1 MTDRKCFVFKFADVE
16 VREREFLLIK
26 AGEQIAVEP
35 KAFRVLLF
43 LLQNPGRLVT
53 KDEIV
58 ASVWNDSA
66 VSDNSLTRCI
76 AQLRRVLGDDTR
88 QPVYILTVPTIG
100 YRFLCEV
107 SAAEDGFATS
117 PRIESDRSLRN
128 RDALAADSAPGLQPN
143 PSTAP
148 SNRSAPSRR
157 MLLAGLAA
165 ALSVLIAGALVWRSL
180 GDKKTRDGHLA
191 ASLLM
196 EQRLTSN
203 PAGDPVE
210 GAVISPDG
218 KYLAYNDPTGLY
230 LRELTNGETRPWRL
244 PEGFVA
250 GPTSWFPDSTH
261 LLVVRIEGQPQTPEL
276 QKWSI
281 YKLSLLGG
289 APQKIMDDAAAGV
302 VSPDG
307 SRIAYL
313 PRPGLASVPWGSELG
328 VMNSDG
334 SNARELTWAG
344 ALDKSGSHER
354 WIRRPAWSPDG
365 QRIAYIEAEPDF
377 RDPNEPAGSLR
388 TINANGSGPTEVWND
403 ARVGEALCWAPDG
416 RILFAYREDT
426 LNSKINY
433 GVYSIRLDDRTG
445 KAVGAPQPITQAEGS
460 IGGLNTTADG
470 KRLVL
475 LRAKAPFAGFLAK
488 LNARAHQFEQPRRLT
503 LDENDNYASAWTA
516 DSKSVLFISNRHG
529 VWKLFKQ
536 GVDETTP
543 EALVEANTIVLPRLS
558 PDGSEALYLT
568 RPGAT
573 SGPVSLMAKPL
584 AGGPPHLV
592 VAEEGIINYGCARAP
607 SDQCVFARLTAEG
620 LICFSF
626 DVKRGLGRKIA
637 KISDDARNWV
647 ISPDGSKI
655 AIVVGEHTIRFVS
668 LKNRA
673 SHDVTVKDWPLDTVD
688 WSADSRTLFMPSVTA
703 QGDPVILEVDQAG
716 KAKVVLRG
724 SANIDY
730 VALIQSPDGQDGLLI
745 ERVPAENNVWMV
757 ENF

>member
-1 MTDRKCFVFKFADVE
+1 MSRSKCSRKF
-16 VREREFLLIK
+16 
-26 AGEQIAVEP
+26 P
-35 KAFRVLLF
+35 
-43 LLQNPGRLVT
+43 
-53 KDEIV
+53 
-58 ASVWNDSA
+58 
-66 VSDNSLTRCI
+66 
-76 AQLRRVLGDDTR
+76 
-88 QPVYILTVPTIG
+88 
-100 YRFLCEV
+100 
-107 SAAEDGFATS
+107 
-117 PRIESDRSLRN
+117 
-128 RDALAADSAPGLQPN
+128 
-143 PSTAP
+143 PST
-148 SNRSAPSRR
+148 
-157 MLLAGLAA
+157 
-165 ALSVLIAGALVWRSL
+165 L
-180 GDKKTRDGHLA
+180 GDKKTRDGHPA

-203 PAGDPVE
+203 PAEDPVE

-230 LRELTNGETRPWRL
+230 LRELANGETRPWSL

-261 LLVVRIEGQPQTPEL
+261 LLVVRMEGQPQKPEL
-276 QKWSI
+276 QRWSI

-289 APQKIMDDAAAGV
+289 APQKIMDDAAVGV

-313 PRPGLASVPWGSELG
+313 PRPRLAGAPWGSELG

-334 SNARELTWAG
+334 SNARELTSAG
-344 ALDKSGSHER
+344 VLAKSGSPGR
-354 WIRRPAWSPDG
+354 WIRPPAWSPDG
-365 QRIAYIEAEPDF
+365 QRIAYIEAQPDF
-377 RDPNEPAGSLR
+377 RDPNEPAGSLW
-388 TINANGSGPTEVWND
+388 TINANGSGLTKVWSD

-416 RILFAYREDT
+416 RILFAYREDPRNT
-426 LNSKINY
+426 KINY
-433 GVYSIRLDDRTG
+433 GVYSLRLDDRTG
-445 KAVGAPQPITQAEGS
+445 KAVGALQPMTQAEGS

-475 LRAKAPFAGFLAK
+475 RRTKAPFAAFLAK
-488 LNARAHQFEQPRRLT
+488 LNAQAHQFEQPRRLT
-503 LDENDNYASAWTA
+503 LDENDNYASTWTA
-516 DSKSVLFISNRHG
+516 DSKSVLFISNRQG

-536 GVDETTP
+536 GVDQTTP
-543 EALVEANTIVLPRLS
+543 ETLVEANTIVLPRLS

-568 RPGAT
+568 TQPGAS

-592 VAEEGIINYGCARAP
+592 VAEEGIVNYGCARSP
-607 SDQCVFARLTAEG
+607 SEQCVFSRLSAEG

-626 DVKRGLGRKIA
+626 DVKRGLVRKIA
-637 KISDDARNWV
+637 KISDDSRNWV

-655 AIVVGEHTIRFVS
+655 AVVVGVHTIRFVS
-668 LKNRA
+668 LKNGA
-673 SHDVTVKDWPLDTVD
+673 SHDVMVKDWPLDTVD
-688 WSADSRTLFMPSVTA
+688 WSADGRTLFMPSVTA
-703 QGDPVILEVDQAG
+703 QGDQVILEVDQEG
-716 KAKVVLRG
+716 KAKVVLQG